1 MDKTL
6 TEQQLIQASLNGDT
20 MAFQALVSRFEVP
33 LMRFLNFRCHNQAD
47 AEDIFQ
53 ETFINVHLYL
63 TSYDNRFA
71 FSTWLFNIASNQVK
85 RKLKN
90 RPEHVTDSDSLEI
103 LSHSTSSQANQSG
116 NLWLKLKPILSNQ
129 QLDLLWFTYV
139 EELSGND
146 VAIILEKSLP
156 WVKINLIRT
165 RKKLHKLLAEED
177 DLSYDGVRGY
187 AHD

>member
-1 MDKTL
+1 M
-6 TEQQLIQASLNGDT
+6 TEQQLIQASLKGDT
-20 MAFQALVSRFEVP
+20 KAFNALVSRFEVP
-33 LMRFLNFRCHNQAD
+33 LMRFLNYRCNSQAD

-53 ETFINVHLYL
+53 ETFVNVHLYL
-63 TSYDNRFA
+63 NSYDNRFA
-71 FSTWLFNIASNQVK
+71 FSTWLFNIASNQIK

-90 RPEHVTDSDSLEI
+90 RPEQSADLDSFDIST
-103 LSHSTSSQANQSG
+103 HSSSSKANQSN
-116 NLWLKLKPILSNQ
+116 NLWLRLKPILSSE

-177 DLSYDGVRGY
+177 GLSYDGVRGY

>member
-1 MDKTL
+1 M
-6 TEQQLIQASLNGDT
+6 TEQELIQASLKGDT
-20 MAFQALVSRFEVP
+20 NAFNALVSRFETP
-33 LMRFLNFRCHNQAD
+33 LMRFLNFRCNSQAD

-63 TSYDNRFA
+63 NSYDSRFA

-85 RKLKN
+85 RKLKH
-90 RPEHVTDSDSLEI
+90 RPEQTTDLESLDTLTHHSSSDV
-103 LSHSTSSQANQSG
+103 NQSD
-116 NLWLKLKPILSNQ
+116 NLWLRLKPILSQ
-129 QLDLLWFTYV
+129 EQLDLLWFTYV

-156 WVKINLIRT
+156 WVKINLIRA
-165 RKKLHKLLAEED
+165 RKKLHKTLAEED
-177 DLSYDGVRGY
+177 NLSYDGVRGY